1 MYRWLLALA
10 AAAVLLLPA
19 AAIGEGNGVSL
30 VAETGERLRFGAPG
44 SLTVHINAQ
53 RDSSGD
59 ARGHFWTEFV
69 FPEGTFELRGRV
81 TCLTVA
87 GNRAM
92 ARGTIEQSNQ
102 PGRPV
107 GSEMLLQFADNG
119 EPGAGRDGQINLIA
133 GPGEELPAGCPI
145 IPFAEP
151 MVVRGNYTVHDAD
164 ATPAAGVTAQ

>member
-1 MYRWLLALA
+1 MHRWFVAAGAVAALL
-10 AAAVLLLPA
+10 VPA
-19 AAIGEGNGVSL
+19 AATGHGDGVSL
-30 VAETGERLRFGAPG
+30 VAGTGERLRFGGPG

-59 ARGHFWTEFV
+59 ARGHFWTELV
-69 FPEGTFELRGRV
+69 LANSTFELRGRV
-81 TCLTVA
+81 TCLTIA

-92 ARGTIEQSNQ
+92 ARGTVERSNQ
-102 PGRPV
+102 PERPV

-119 EPGAGRDGQINLIA
+119 EPGQGRDGQINFIA

-151 MVVRGNYTVHDAD
+151 VIVSGNYTVHDAAAD
-164 ATPAAGVTAQ
+164 PAVGLTAD